1 MKLTTWLEEQ
11 GKSRGEYF
19 KLILTEKA
27 TIGKY
32 ASDHGMASAIREIKE
47 NNLKES
53 SIRDWQDTYL
63 KDYKEKL

>member
-11 GKSRGEYF
+11 WKSRGEYF

-32 ASDHGMASAIREIKE
+32 ASDHGMTSAIREFKE
-47 NNLKES
+47 INLKES
-53 SIRDWQDTYL
+53 SIRDCQETYL
-63 KDYKEKL
+63 KDYKKKL